1 MPHKPRKTVTRKVSN
16 PTGKGGFGDHPEHIR
31 WRPQDTVVFWIK
43 NYLKKTRAEFQAVGK
58 DYEEGK
64 LTQAQELAYMQVI
77 HAHDETDRGL
87 RRLTDIEDR
96 TEDLE
101 VKMSTTDGPAVVIEF
116 PTVTAKNRSND

>member
-1 MPHKPRKTVTRKVSN
+1 MPTKPRKGDMIRN

-43 NYLKKTRAEFQAVGK
+43 KYLKKTRAEFQEVGK
-58 DYEEGK
+58 DYKAGK
-64 LTQAQELAYMQVI
+64 LTQAQELAYKQVM

-87 RRLTDIEDR
+87 RRLIDVEDR

-101 VKMSTTDGPAVVIEF
+101 AKLATSDGPAVVIQFPEF
-116 PTVTAKNRSND
+116 TAKKKTND

>member
-1 MPHKPRKTVTRKVSN
+1 MPHKPRKTVTRKVTN

-43 NYLKKTRAEFQAVGK
+43 NYLKKNRLEFQEIGDA
-58 DYEEGK
+58 YENGE

-87 RRLTDIEDR
+87 RRLIDVEDR
-96 TEDLE
+96 TENLE
-101 VKMSTTDGPAVVIEF
+101 VKMSATDGPAVVIEF